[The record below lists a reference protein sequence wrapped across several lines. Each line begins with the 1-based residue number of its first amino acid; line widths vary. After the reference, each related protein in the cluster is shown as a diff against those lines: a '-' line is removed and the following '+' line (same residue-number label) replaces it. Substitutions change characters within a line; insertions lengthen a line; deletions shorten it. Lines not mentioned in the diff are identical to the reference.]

1 MISEALFEI
10 AEVVFEVALDV
21 ALVTF
26 CTSGCSLIR
35 LRSVINGTITI
46 GNTLI
51 SVLMSF
57 FLYPMIHENKRL
69 ILVEWL
75 KIKFSY

>member
-1 MISEALFEI
+1 LTSEALFEI

-35 LRSVINGTITI
+35 LRSVTNGTITI

-51 SVLMSF
+51 SVF
-57 FLYPMIHENKRL
+57 Q
-69 ILVEWL
+69 
-75 KIKFSY
+75 KIYCQKAP